1 MGFLSNLL
9 GNAGTVSPDKLQTD
23 YGKLLSEDETI
34 EIGFNVFRDTFVFTS
49 KRLIIVDVQ
58 GITGSKIEYLTIP
71 YGKITKFSIETA
83 GSFDLD
89 AELNIW
95 VGSEE
100 EPIQKKFNKQVNI
113 YEVQSVLAKHAL

>member
-58 GITGSKIEYLTIP
+58 ES
-71 YGKITKFSIETA
+71 
-83 GSFDLD
+83 
-89 AELNIW
+89 
-95 VGSEE
+95 
-100 EPIQKKFNKQVNI
+100 QVLKLSTSQ
-113 YEVQSVLAKHAL
+113 YHTVKSPSLALKPLVALILMQN